1 MVWLRGALFTGALAF
16 LVLTFVNAS
25 WIVTATPG
33 RPRLIANGG
42 ITQDYKPGGRS
53 APCPAREILPPL
65 HAILEDT
72 ARAVFTARRMGAD
85 YVAIDVV
92 RTADNA
98 LALYPDADLGCRTEA
113 TGPVTQM
120 TMAGL
125 ARLDAGYGYSADGG
139 KTFPLRGKGRG
150 LIPSL
155 DEILAASANGRFIY
169 RFPGNDVAA
178 VPLLVAALQRNGHDA
193 RALGEGFVGN
203 AALVAAVNKALPGA
217 WTIDPAQSHAC
228 TDAYRWQGWTSLV
241 PSACQGATMIAGLTD
256 SFPKGAMTL
265 WGWPNRVQQRIEG
278 VGGHVMAV
286 ANEGSGD
293 ALGTASLGTGLR
305 HARELPEVPA
315 SFHGTVLIDNFWA
328 VGPALRP
335 DMDARTNAEA
345 VAAQDRDENTP

>member
-1 MVWLRGALFTGALAF
+1 MIWLRGALFTGALAF

-25 WIVTATPG
+25 WLVTAPPG

-42 ITQDYKPGGRS
+42 IAQDYQPGGRA
-53 APCPAREILPPL
+53 APCPARAILPPL

-92 RTADNA
+92 RTADNH

-113 TGPVTQM
+113 TGPVSQM
-120 TMAGL
+120 TMAQL
-125 ARLDAGYGYSADGG
+125 ARLDAGHGYSADGG

-155 DEILAASANGRFIY
+155 DEILAANPMGRFIY

-178 VPLLVAALQRNGHDA
+178 VPLLIETLARNGHDA
-193 RALGEGFVGN
+193 KALGEGFVGN
-203 AALVAAVNKALPGA
+203 AALVSAVNKALPGV
-217 WTIDPAQSHAC
+217 WTIDPAKGRAC
-228 TDAYRWQGWTSLV
+228 ASDYRWKGWTSLV
-241 PSACQGATMIAGLTD
+241 PATCQGATMIAALD
-256 SFPKGAMTL
+256 NAFTL

-278 VGGHVMAV
+278 VGGHVLAV
-286 ANEGSGD
+286 ASDGTGD
-293 ALGTASLGTGLR
+293 SLGTGLR
-305 HARELPEVPA
+305 HARELPQVPA
-315 SFHGTVLIDNFWA
+315 AFHGTVLIDNFWTVA
-328 VGPALRP
+328 PALRP

-345 VAAQDRDENTP
+345 VAAQERDDNTP

>member
-25 WIVTATPG
+25 WIVTAAPG

-42 ITQDYKPGGRS
+42 ITQDYKPGGRN

-72 ARAVFTARRMGAD
+72 ARSVFTARRMGAD

-92 RTADNA
+92 RTADNH

-155 DEILAASANGRFIY
+155 DEILAAGASGRFIY

-178 VPLLVAALQRNGHDA
+178 VPLLVDALKRNGHDA
-193 RALGEGFVGN
+193 RTLGEGFVGN
-203 AALVAAVNKALPGA
+203 AALVAAVNQALPGA
-217 WTIDPAQSHAC
+217 WTIDPVQSRTC
-228 TDAYRWQGWTSLV
+228 TNDYRWKGWTSLV
-241 PSACQGATMIAGLTD
+241 PASCQGATMIAALED
-256 SFPKGAMTL
+256 SFPKGAITL

-286 ANEGSGD
+286 ASEGSGD
-293 ALGTASLGTGLR
+293 ALGTGLR
-305 HARELPEVPA
+305 HARELPQVPA
-315 SFHGTVLIDNFWA
+315 SFHGTVLIDNFWT